1 MVFTEEKIKQL
12 NALLK
17 DAKHVVITAHKSPD
31 GDSIGSSLALYHYL
45 KEVYTGSLHVCHP
58 DASPKFLQWMEG
70 TQDILSFENNIDEVK
85 SHLSTADVIFCLDFN
100 SFGRVGNEMQPF
112 LSSAPGKKVM
122 IDHHL
127 NPEEEGFEIVFSDTT
142 SCSTAQLIYELIE
155 ANGDQSKITK
165 ACGEAVYTGIMTDT
179 GSFRFSSTSSKT
191 HRIVADLLDK
201 GIENN
206 KIHEN
211 TFDNNSVNRLQLH
224 GHAISNNLEILP
236 EYKTAII
243 YLTKE
248 ELERFNYQKGDTEG
262 LVNTVLSI
270 EGIRKS
276 IFLKESDGII
286 KISFRSIGED
296 NPVNTLAS
304 EYFHGGGHKNAA
316 GGRHTKD
323 LKGAIDKLKKVLP
336 EFC

>member
-1 MVFTEEKIKQL
+1 MVFTEEKINQL
-12 NALLK
+12 NVLLK
-17 DAKHVVITAHKSPD
+17 DAKQVVITAHKSPD

-45 KEVYTGSLHVCHP
+45 KEVYTGELHICHP
-58 DASPKFLQWMEG
+58 DAAPKFLHWMQGADE
-70 TQDILSFENNIDEVK
+70 ILSFENNIDEVK
-85 SHLSTADVIFCLDFN
+85 AHLSAADLIFCLDFN

-112 LSSAPGKKVM
+112 LLSAPGKKVM

-127 NPEEEGFEIVFSDTT
+127 NPEEEGFEIVFSDT
-142 SCSTAQLIYELIE
+142 SACSTAQLVYELIE
-155 ANGDQSKITK
+155 ANANQTKITK
-165 ACGEAVYTGIMTDT
+165 ACGEAIYTGIMTDT
-179 GSFRFSSTSSKT
+179 GSFRFSSTTSKT
-191 HRIVADLLDK
+191 HRIVADLLDL

-224 GHAISNNLEILP
+224 GYAISNNLEILP

-248 ELERFNYQKGDTEG
+248 DLERFHYEKGDTEG

-304 EYFHGGGHKNAA
+304 TYFHGGGHKNAA
-316 GGRHTKD
+316 GGRYTKD
-323 LKGAIDKLKKVLP
+323 LKGAIEKLKSVLP